1 MMESRDS
8 TTIPYGLFHMD
19 HPFHH
24 HSTWTVPYGPS
35 IPPSFHMDCST
46 WTIHST
52 TIPYGLHTFQ
62 RYSIFIPHPF
72 HMDSIHLRD
81 IPHPFHI
88 YSTPIPYGLHTF
100 QGYST
105 FIPIHSISIPHP

>member
-35 IPPSFHMDCST
+35 ISPSFHMDCST

-52 TIPYGLHTFQ
+52 
-62 RYSIFIPHPF
+62 
-72 HMDSIHLRD
+72 
-81 IPHPFHI
+81 
-88 YSTPIPYGLHTF
+88 PIPYGLHTF
-100 QGYST
+100 QGYSI
-105 FIPIHSISIPHP
+105 FIPQPFHTHSISIPHSFHMDTIHFRDISHPFHI